1 MDKISRTFT
10 IQANWK
16 EIQYNR
22 TEVSEGLDSLVSC
35 ELIWVEDTT
44 SETFVIQK
52 SVEYCIPPKN
62 RKHRNVFKD
71 RTYNM
76 VASNLQQKSQSPAS
90 LDLNCTLQQKSLG
103 DTGSRKVQNSS

>member
-10 IQANWK
+10 IQVNWK

-62 RKHRNVFKD
+62 TESTGMYLKTAHTTWWQVIYSRK
-71 RTYNM
+71 
-76 VASNLQQKSQSPAS
+76 AS
-90 LDLNCTLQQKSLG
+90 LQPGWT
-103 DTGSRKVQNSS
+103 